1 MRSIPVRRQLF
12 ACGSV
17 VLEYDPKLLRKS
29 VREAATTFLQR
40 GVIDTYGKAAELA
53 WAMAAHYG
61 IRVVRQRGGLLLWR
75 NLDYADFVKLKTRL
89 VAHYTRLILTEKSP
103 PTDPQTLVDWGNP
116 RGLLEYAKNLEFG
129 PYGHTHIPRMDKALA
144 TLALSPA
151 DIPDTNAPHRLHI
164 TLENN

>member
-1 MRSIPVRRQLF
+1 MKSIPVRRQLF

-17 VLEYDPKLLRKS
+17 LLEYDPKLLRES
-29 VREAATTFLQR
+29 VRDTATTFLQR

-61 IRVVRQRGGLLLWR
+61 IRMVRQRGGLLMWR
-75 NLDYADFVKLKTRL
+75 NLDYADFVKLKAFL
-89 VAHYTRLILTEKSP
+89 VARYTRLMLTEKSP
-103 PTDPQTLVDWGNP
+103 PTDRWALVNCDNP
-116 RGLLEYAKNLEFG
+116 RALLEYAKNLEFG
-129 PYGHTHIPRMDKALA
+129 PYGHTHISRMDKALA

-151 DIPDTNAPHRLHI
+151 DTPNTNTPHRLHI